1 MDAIPLIEI
10 ARAVR
15 RELIALKGWV
25 FTLFVLVAFSILTVG
40 KFWPEKYETSTTLN
54 ADVTNIIQPL
64 LKGRAEMTGIDRSV
78 QAQEL
83 IYTRRIMRKVA
94 EETGLVKPDDEVG
107 IQEAVI
113 NGLRSS
119 VRIRNEGKNF
129 FKISYS
135 NENQNLSFKVLNAV
149 VDAFIVDTSE
159 KKRRES
165 RSAYE
170 FINQQVNSY
179 KRQLLVAEEKLKDF
193 KSSNFDGTESAV
205 ANKIETLRSKIE
217 EMNLTIEETLEQI
230 TLLQEQ
236 LEDEREYQAART
248 EIDELQSRLH
258 GLKSRLD
265 EMRLSYQENYPDIV
279 ELKDQQAALELVIT
293 ATQEQGNVSRFS
305 SGEGTKN
312 PLYENLRKTLSATV
326 LKHRSQSKRK
336 ESLQRLLK
344 QEYARAERVAAR
356 TADLSELVR
365 DNRVTRNIYEEMLG
379 RKEKAR
385 LSMTLDVEGQGVSY
399 KIQEPAVF
407 PLQPSGLRF
416 EYFAMA
422 GPAAGLLASLGLI
435 ILYVL
440 VDPRVR
446 SPSLLVQKLPA
457 DIELLIVVPHINSSI
472 TKRIVRTDIAVL
484 SFLFIM
490 AVGIYAAGVV
500 AVLRGVI

>member
-1 MDAIPLIEI
+1 MDALPLIEI
-10 ARAVR
+10 ARAVL

-25 FTLFVLVAFSILTVG
+25 FTIFVLVAFSILTVG

-64 LKGRAEMTGIDRSV
+64 LKGRAEVTGIDRSR

-94 EETGLVKPDDEVG
+94 EETGLVKPDDEVDK
-107 IQEAVI
+107 QEAVI
-113 NGLRSS
+113 NGLRGS
-119 VRIRNEGKNF
+119 VKIANTGKNF
-129 FKISYS
+129 FKITYA
-135 NENQNLSFKVLNAV
+135 NESQNLSFKVLNAV

-165 RSAYE
+165 RSAFE
-170 FINQQVNSY
+170 FIDQQVGTY
-179 KRQLLVAEEKLKDF
+179 KRQLVTAEEKLKSF
-193 KSSNFDGTESAV
+193 KSSNFDGTEAAV
-205 ANKIETLRSKIE
+205 ANRIESLRLQIE
-217 EMNLTIEETLEQI
+217 EMKLTIEETKAQI
-230 TLLQEQ
+230 ASLKEQ
-236 LEDEREYQAART
+236 LKDESKYQTART
-248 EIDELQSRLH
+248 EIDRQLDRLRA
-258 GLKSRLD
+258 LNARLD
-265 EMRLSYQENYPDIV
+265 VMRLSYQESYPDIV
-279 ELKDQQAALELVIT
+279 ELKDQQAALELVI
-293 ATQEQGNVSRFS
+293 AAARERGNVSSFS
-305 SGEGTKN
+305 SGDDIEN
-312 PLYENLRKTLSATV
+312 PLYENLRKGLSETE
-326 LKHRSQSKRK
+326 LNLRSQTKRM
-336 ESLQRLLK
+336 ESLGRMLK
-344 QEYARAERVAAR
+344 LEYARAERVAAR
-356 TADLSELVR
+356 EADLSELVR

-407 PLQPSGLRF
+407 PLQPTGLRF

-422 GPAAGLLASLGLI
+422 GPVAGLLASLGLI

-457 DIELLIVVPHINSSI
+457 DIELLIVIPHINSPIS
-472 TKRIVRTDIAVL
+472 KRVMRKDIAVL

-490 AVGIYAAGVV
+490 AVGMYTAGVV
-500 AVLRGVI
+500 AVLRGII